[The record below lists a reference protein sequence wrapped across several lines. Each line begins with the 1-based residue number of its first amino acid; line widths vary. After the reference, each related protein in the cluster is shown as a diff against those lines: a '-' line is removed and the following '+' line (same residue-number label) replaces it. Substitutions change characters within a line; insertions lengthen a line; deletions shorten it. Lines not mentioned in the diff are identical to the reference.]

1 MTRLSKNKILS
12 GCCSAALCEILFGFS
27 YLFTKQATE
36 SASVMTLL
44 CWRFLIAF
52 AAMSFCLLTGIARI
66 HLKGK
71 NLLPLFCIAVFQPTI
86 YFIAETAGIGAT
98 TASESGSF
106 LACIPVGTLL
116 ASSLI
121 LKKKPK
127 KMQIIGITVTLAGVL
142 GCVLAKGM
150 EASFSLSGYSMLL
163 LAVASYSLYCVFAE
177 KADGFTDFEKT
188 YGMIAMGAVVFTAIA
203 VFQNQSAGT
212 LTEFFRL
219 PFSDQNFLIAVLYQG
234 LGCSVFAFFLSNAAI
249 RKIGTNQAAS
259 FVGLSTAVS
268 ILAGVLILQESF
280 SLPQII
286 GTIGIV
292 GGVYL
297 ANIK

>member
-1 MTRLSKNKILS
+1 
-12 GCCSAALCEILFGFS
+12 
-27 YLFTKQATE
+27 
-36 SASVMTLL
+36 MTLL

-116 ASSLI
+116 ASSVI

-127 KMQIIGITVTLAGVL
+127 KM
-142 GCVLAKGM
+142 
-150 EASFSLSGYSMLL
+150 
-163 LAVASYSLYCVFAE
+163 
-177 KADGFTDFEKT
+177 
-188 YGMIAMGAVVFTAIA
+188 
-203 VFQNQSAGT
+203 
-212 LTEFFRL
+212 
-219 PFSDQNFLIAVLYQG
+219 
-234 LGCSVFAFFLSNAAI
+234 
-249 RKIGTNQAAS
+249 
-259 FVGLSTAVS
+259 
-268 ILAGVLILQESF
+268 
-280 SLPQII
+280 QII